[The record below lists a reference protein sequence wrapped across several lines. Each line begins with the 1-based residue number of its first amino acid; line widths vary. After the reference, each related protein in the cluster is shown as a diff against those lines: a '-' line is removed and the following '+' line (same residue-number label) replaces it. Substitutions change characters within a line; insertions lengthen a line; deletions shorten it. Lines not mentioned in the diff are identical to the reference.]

1 MFVSSRSSASEST
14 VAESENY
21 SRHVSFNTNKTRS
34 NHLELSN
41 MTTRKMRGSTVFRE
55 FVSGRV
61 YVSRQSVEPTVGHL
75 RVNGFQTSIFFDIR
89 SPPA

>member
-1 MFVSSRSSASEST
+1 MKLT
-14 VAESENY
+14 GI
-21 SRHVSFNTNKTRS
+21 
-34 NHLELSN
+34 
-41 MTTRKMRGSTVFRE
+41 TTRKMRGSTVFRE

-61 YVSRQSVEPTVGHL
+61 FVSRQSVEPTVGHL

>member
-1 MFVSSRSSASEST
+1 
-14 VAESENY
+14 
-21 SRHVSFNTNKTRS
+21 
-34 NHLELSN
+34 

-61 YVSRQSVEPTVGHL
+61 FVSRQSVEPTGGHL

-89 SPPA
+89 SPSA